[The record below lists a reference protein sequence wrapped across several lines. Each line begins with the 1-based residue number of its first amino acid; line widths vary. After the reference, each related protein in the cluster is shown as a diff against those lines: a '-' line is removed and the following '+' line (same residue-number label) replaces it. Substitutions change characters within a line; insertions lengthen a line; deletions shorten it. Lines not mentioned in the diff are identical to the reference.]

1 MLGDLQEG
9 FGAQGRGVLIS
20 TVTRGL
26 RPVVV
31 GVVLGMALALL
42 LGPLIGEGLLD
53 SNPRDPWVLSLVPLA
68 LLLGAAQTPPLA
80 VRALVPRSSPQV
92 RRRRSRPSRPSPPD
106 QPGSGNPVQTFFFP
120 VFFQGF

>member
-1 MLGDLQEG
+1 MSSVPPPPRDLRLAWSSWLAIDLESAHVLGALQEG

-31 GVVLGMALALL
+31 GLVLGMALALL
-42 LGPLIGEGLLD
+42 LGPLIGEGLFD

-68 LLLGAAQTPPLA
+68 LLLGAAGAALLPALRAAKIDP
-80 VRALVPRSSPQV
+80 VRALRAE
-92 RRRRSRPSRPSPPD
+92 
-106 QPGSGNPVQTFFFP
+106 
-120 VFFQGF
+120 